1 MNFWKSLLKLK
12 KIRRSIITHLKSD
25 YFHEFEHCI
34 PLQNGYEAYLLEY
47 DSYDSFSEIF
57 IQREYEQF
65 IPDTNI
71 RKILDIGA
79 NYGYFS
85 LWLQSRKP
93 ENEIYSI
100 MIEPSPRCQR
110 SLDRIVSF
118 KKLNDRFKL
127 LHRVIANPNLGG
139 IDFYDRPFMA
149 SSVFGSTKGENSSQV
164 KVLTQSDITK
174 LLPPPFD
181 LIKCDIE
188 GSEWDLLI
196 HYPNIL
202 MQTKYLVLE
211 WHDWHNGG
219 GGLSQL
225 VSKLG
230 KLKYNVIKIAKP
242 SNAVGREGK
251 VGLILAKNL
260 NFPIK

>member
-1 MNFWKSLLKLK
+1 MKFWNSLLKFK

-25 YFHEFEHCI
+25 YYHEFEHCI
-34 PLQNGYEAYLLEY
+34 PLHNGYEAHLLEY

-65 IPDTNI
+65 IPDTKI
-71 RKILDIGA
+71 KKILDIGA

-85 LWLQSRKP
+85 LWLQSRRP
-93 ENEIYSI
+93 NNEIQSI
-100 MIEPSPRCQR
+100 LIEPSTRCQR
-110 SLDRIVSF
+110 SLNRIVSL

-127 LHRVIANPNLGG
+127 LHRVIANPNLSS
-139 IDFYDRPFMA
+139 IDFFDRPFMA
-149 SSVFGSTKGENSSQV
+149 SSVFGSAKGENSSQV
-164 KVLTQSDITK
+164 KVLTQNDITE

-219 GGLSQL
+219 GGFSQL
-225 VSKLG
+225 VG
-230 KLKYNVIKIAKP
+230 KLEELNYKFIKTTTP
-242 SNAVGREGK
+242 TNAIGREGK

-260 NFPIK
+260 NFPI

>member
-1 MNFWKSLLKLK
+1 MQFWNSLLKFK
-12 KIRRSIITHLKSD
+12 QIRRSILTHLKSD
-25 YFHEFEHCI
+25 YYHEFQQYI
-34 PLQNGYEAYLLEY
+34 PLQNGYEAHLLEY

-65 IPDTNI
+65 VPDINI
-71 RKILDIGA
+71 NKILDIGA

-85 LWLQSRKP
+85 LWLQSRRP
-93 ENEIYSI
+93 EQEIYSI
-100 MIEPSPRCQR
+100 MVEPSPRCQR
-110 SLDRIVSF
+110 SLHKIVSY

-127 LHRVIANPNLGG
+127 LQCVIANPNFRS
-139 IDFYDRPFMA
+139 IDFFDRPFMA
-149 SSVFGSTKGENSSQV
+149 SSVFGSAKGENSSQV
-164 KVLTQSDITK
+164 KVLTQNDITE

-188 GSEWDLLI
+188 GSEWDLLL

-225 VSKLG
+225 VSKLEE
-230 KLKYNVIKIAKP
+230 LNYEVINIAKP
-242 SNAVGREGK
+242 TNAIGREGK

-260 NFPIK
+260 KFKIK